1 MTTFGEEFAPPPA
14 PAGAER
20 RARPWTIPVVAAVI
34 GALVGA
40 GVGAAAASGGGGG
53 TKVVR
58 QVVQPNSSIIA
69 RPATVKEVLGKV
81 EAGVV
86 SIHTDLGDGTG
97 MVITPDGQVL
107 TNNHVIQG
115 ASRIQVKLF
124 NSTTAQTATLL
135 GHDTTDDVALLKL
148 PGASGLPTV
157 ALGDSS
163 KVQVGDYVIAVG
175 NALALPGGPTV
186 TAGIISAVGRN
197 LGDPTVPTNLL
208 QTDTAINPGNSGGPL
223 VNSEGQ
229 VVGINTLVIQQANA
243 QESAQNLGFA
253 IPVNDVKPLLSDLS
267 KGVNKATAYLGV
279 SVGDL
284 TPDIAQ
290 RFGLSITRGA
300 IIADID
306 ANGPAAQAGLQQD
319 DVVTVFDG
327 KTIDGSSSL
336 IAVIRTHQPGDHVT
350 LTYVRGKSTQT
361 TTVTLG
367 TRPTSGG

>member
-1 MTTFGEEFAPPPA
+1 M
-14 PAGAER
+14 
-20 RARPWTIPVVAAVI
+20 PVVAALI
-34 GALVGA
+34 GALVGG

-53 TKVVR
+53 TKIIR
-58 QVVQPNSSIIA
+58 QVVQPNSSVIA
-69 RPATVKEVLGKV
+69 RPATVKEVLAKV

-115 ASRIQVKLF
+115 ATRIQVKLF
-124 NSTTAQTATLL
+124 NSTTSQTATLL

-148 PGASGLPTV
+148 QGASGLATV
-157 ALGDSS
+157 TLGDSS
-163 KVQVGDYVIAVG
+163 KVQVGDDVIAVG

-186 TAGIISAVGRN
+186 TSGIISAVGRN

-208 QTDTAINPGNSGGPL
+208 QTDAAINPGNSGGPL
-223 VNSEGQ
+223 VNSQGQ
-229 VVGINTLVIQQANA
+229 VIGINTLVIQQANA

-267 KGVNKATAYLGV
+267 RGVNKATAYLGV

-284 TPDIAQ
+284 TPDIAR
-290 RFGLSITRGA
+290 RFGLTITHGA
-300 IIADID
+300 IIADLD
-306 ANGPAAQAGLQQD
+306 PNGPAAQAGLQQD
-319 DVVTVFDG
+319 DVITIFDG
-327 KTIDGSSSL
+327 KNVGDSGGLVGL
-336 IAVIRTHQPGDHVT
+336 IRAHQPGDRVT
-350 LTYVRGKSTQT
+350 LTYVRGQTTQT